1 MSLGLV
7 EKLPDSSGKVGIRV
21 WLKSSGYARRLLLGE
36 AGDPWLSAAGYLAFF
51 SQAHGL
57 LRPDVA
63 VLEVDDLLRSWTRHH
78 PALLAEMSGKRR
90 TSYPL
95 RKLLET
101 EGPRKLLVEV
111 LEAVAGCL
119 RGQTSAILSIATPRT
134 WLTLANRMVGRPSA
148 EIADDDIEDAA
159 MYMADF
165 FRVVSASPVGGILLD
180 DGDEPTRACD
190 VERSRP
196 VLNVARH
203 YRWGVVWRTKGEAE
217 AVAAIAGATD
227 GLISPPPLVGLPK
240 AAGLDVGQSVWSGG
254 ELPPLAPGQFYFA
267 EIPVAQEPETVLD
280 NLARLR

>member
-1 MSLGLV
+1 
-7 EKLPDSSGKVGIRV
+7 V

-63 VLEVDDLLRSWTRHH
+63 VLDVDDLLRSWAGRH

-95 RKLLET
+95 RKLLEA
-101 EGPRKLLVEV
+101 EGPRKLLAEV
-111 LEAVAGCL
+111 LEAVAGCV
-119 RGQTSAILSIATPRT
+119 RGQALAVLSISTPRT
-134 WLTLANRMVGRPSA
+134 WLTQANRMVDRQTP
-148 EIADDDIEDAA
+148 EIEDDDIEDAA

-165 FRVVSASPVGGILLD
+165 FRAVSASPVGGILLD
-180 DGDEPTRACD
+180 DGDEAARASD

-196 VLNVARH
+196 ILNVAHH
-203 YRWGVVWRTKGEAE
+203 YRWGVVWRIKGGAE
-217 AVAAIAGATD
+217 AIAAIAEAAD
-227 GLISPPPLVGLPK
+227 GLISLPPLTGLDK
-240 AAGLDVGQSVWSGG
+240 AAGLDVGQSLWSGA
-254 ELPPLAPGQFYFA
+254 ELSPLAPGQFYFA
-267 EIPVAQEPETVLD
+267 EIPVEQRPETVLE